1 MAGYS
6 KIYTS
11 QTDYLYDLAKSQKYF
26 SEEQYAKQ
34 TQQATGGD
42 YLAFVATYEKNL
54 PQSFDQGEFDK
65 LNDDDKFAYMLW
77 KADKNT
83 TSEAYK
89 QNEAYFN
96 QKFEEIK
103 NEEIYNSLSDF
114 EKTINTFGGWIGSLL
129 IGAYGTIE
137 GLIDLGGLLVGDK
150 DFVAKDITGYTAAQ
164 NALNDWRQT
173 YTFENKQQWLGVVND
188 VFGAIG
194 QMAPMLVTGGASG
207 VAKGIGTAAYYLS
220 MAGSTAESA
229 VRANPNIDY
238 GSLLGYTAL
247 MTGLEAGTEWVSGKA
262 FGEGLIGLKG
272 LNTKAITS
280 GMFGSLLHNMGTEA
294 VEEAVS
300 ELFGGLLEY
309 WIVTQ
314 DRQSLPT
321 VDKVLYAALIG
332 GLTGGFMAGGRIVLT
347 PRMSVT
353 QSGELKYTRD
363 LSAEEKKASKKLGL
377 RKSWALQSLLQQSTE
392 ALSSVDAITK
402 LQAKYGELSLEQ
414 IRTKHAEEYD
424 NALAADVE
432 TKEKQAKSFL
442 ALAKLMNTIG
452 VENFKESVDLLNT
465 AAEDAERMVDNY
477 INRRSEGNKKAT
489 EVFNAY
495 FPDRSFTP
503 STIPSNQ
510 NQALSESLRKAF
522 PNLKIVFGKFGD
534 KNGDPV
540 RAINGAETYLFLDE
554 DFVNQKGYK
563 QALTEA
569 IRYQLA
575 DQLMLE
581 LSALDANEVNDLVKL
596 FTDTD
601 VPYSELTREQKVSI
615 AQILCFDP
623 VNSRK
628 LFNHNNKTHR
638 KIFKYITD
646 QAEYV
651 KKFGRQTEA
660 NKIRYHDLLS
670 IRNSYLRDIALT
682 IGNMNDVE
690 TVAKE
695 YGLSAEEVKTQI
707 IDEMQTTDANDTI
720 KLTEIKQVKS
730 AIQQR
735 EAYNELYNARANVE
749 ESFDFDRLYDKDY
762 YSTEFV
768 NNITQNE
775 LNFERAL
782 QTYLRHKYDV
792 FFDDKASFTVAM
804 EQTLGMNDVNMI
816 AEILLTAEYLN
827 TKPSWTDKRK
837 QVIDKLYLLK
847 HTGVDKSKLEGDSI
861 IVADDQIKGTG
872 KLKFFKGDVYEQ
884 ISVSGSDGTRTY
896 GVDSGRQVPRMVAN
910 TRQYSTTEIDEY
922 QLEVQSTDSLEDYQK
937 TLVNLT
943 REAYGVELTF
953 YKGDVHK
960 DSKYTSTNVH
970 GFYIED
976 TNKIYIKDDATESLQ
991 TIIKSIRHE
1000 VMHFLFAVNP
1010 DLYTKLVDDLEWID
1024 TDFNTSYMDLRR
1036 DIIKNTYD
1044 DATYDELTEEAVVDA
1059 ILNAEQRGDVSTP
1072 LTLVNKAANEFY
1084 EKAMNAKYSWFFT
1097 ENLTTG
1103 TNTNIKNN
1111 LIQKGKVVQNL
1122 LEQRKKL
1129 TDFPTTDTVVRAE
1142 IGKYHATWTQDRLND
1157 LIERSGSSNPNY
1169 AKSYAAYMTI
1179 DQFLKLST
1187 TSDTGRTNS
1196 INALKDDYER
1206 QSDVNYSEVIKDKG
1220 VVVPHLII
1228 NADTMRVEDH
1238 DGRHRLIALQKQDIY
1253 WVAVKIDFEG
1263 KSFDEN
1269 NAKIYETL
1277 TIKPQEFPEGT
1288 RLNYT
1293 TDIHTIVPLNEANRT
1308 NLENLFIKER
1318 IRSTAGFRFS
1328 LSKQTSNETKNIKSS
1343 SNATTPKQIADAITS
1358 IVANSPM
1365 AYSESKGFEGAE
1377 MEYTKVAQSMID
1389 ENFGLFRK
1397 VNQGNYQQIR
1407 DNIAKT
1413 DAPYTQQALVIFDRA
1428 LFTYAEDSSRFDEA
1442 TQEKIKNQARQTQTI
1457 SAQWQGLQSRRLA
1470 DKTSLTEIKNKFAED
1485 GYDISVSNET
1495 VTNYV
1500 PEMKNKEKFIK
1511 QIDEDIAKIESQI
1524 DDAKDSVEKAALN
1537 KELKDATEKR
1547 MVMDKGTNEEIMDWL
1562 ITNED
1567 IVNRASKIQK
1577 EIFEQ
1582 MVDKA
1587 EKAAETPG
1595 KKAITILVDEK
1606 TGLPKPFP
1614 KATQWIEKNV
1624 KRLKSFRMWAMLTSP
1639 VSWVRNW
1646 VGNAGMT
1653 ALDGVT
1659 NQLEK
1664 WMTARLPQIDVA
1676 KLEQQAKELNKKG
1689 KLTAAEKTELAE
1701 INAQI
1706 QRAYDFKFVETTASK
1721 ELKQQIAKEYESVFQ
1736 QILNG
1741 EDISKYEGSAEKA
1754 GAIARAE
1761 REITRKSENA
1771 NFVQKV
1777 WAACQSMTDWGLNT
1791 GWFGDNAVVL
1801 NSLVKNFANMVE
1813 SNKAYLIK
1821 SLTTEYGKDGRGMSA
1836 ERKALVEK
1844 ALNTKN
1850 SMDIVNAMSK
1860 TDVEL
1865 FMDSCK
1871 QRTFEQYFKNSNWLS
1886 KWSSNLSQKHPIA
1899 ASLTS
1904 LVLPFP
1910 KVAANIMT
1918 MAYKYSPLGFIS
1930 ALRQWSVVKQM
1941 DAAGYEGV
1949 RDAFARAKLTRTTAQ
1964 ATVGTVMCIA
1974 GLILASLGFIDID
1987 DDDYLGPSLHMGDL
2001 RISLSNLAPSMTTFS
2016 VGAAMMWTW
2025 KNDQSA
2031 ALKAL
2036 DVLYDN
2042 TLLGNIENV
2051 FRYGSPDKYI
2061 ENLSINYVSQYVP
2074 AMLKLFAKFTTNQEM
2089 IDKSGSYFEKLGKT
2103 FVSGIPFAADLLPK
2117 KINPYTGEFL
2127 TNTGSQDVFF
2137 NFMEAISPLDF
2148 KTTTKSKTQKE
2159 AERLGTESSGL
2170 TGKFKVNDK
2179 EYDIDKVTYSKYRA
2193 TYIQN
2198 TFDNI
2203 MNGKQK
2209 VTVEDENGKRV
2220 TTTYDKLT
2228 DKQKKNVLSRLYTEA
2243 TNITKIKWWTDQGNK
2258 YVVTDRDLY
2267 NEYRKQFKNIVY
2279 KKTWT
2284 KSKFVE
2290 S

>member
-34 TQQATGGD
+34 TQQATGDD

-96 QKFEEIK
+96 QKFEQIK
-103 NEEIYNSLSDF
+103 NEEIYNSLSGF
-114 EKTINTFGGWIGSLL
+114 EKAINTFGGWVGSLL
-129 IGAYGTIE
+129 VGAYGTIE
-137 GLIDLGGLLVGDK
+137 GLLDLGGLAVGAK
-150 DFVAKDITGYTAAQ
+150 DFVAKDITGYTALQ

-194 QMAPMLVTGGASG
+194 QMAPMLITGGASG
-207 VAKGIGTAAYYLS
+207 IVKGMGTATYYLA

-229 VRANPNIDY
+229 VRANPNINY

-247 MTGLEAGTEWVSGKA
+247 MTGLEAGTEWLSGKV
-262 FGEGLIGLKG
+262 FGEGLIGVKG
-272 LNTKAITS
+272 LNTKAITG
-280 GMFGSLLHNMGTEA
+280 GMFGTLLHNMGTEA

-300 ELFGGLLEY
+300 EIFGGLFEY

-332 GLTGGFMAGGRIVLT
+332 GLTGGFMTGGRILLT

-353 QSGELKYTRD
+353 QSGELKYTTE
-363 LSAEEKKASKKLGL
+363 LTAEEKRASKKLGL
-377 RKSWALQSLLQQSTE
+377 RKSWALQSLLQKSTE
-392 ALSSVDAITK
+392 ALSSIDAMTK
-402 LQAKYGELSLEQ
+402 LQAKYGELNLEQ
-414 IRTKHAEEYD
+414 IRTQHAEEYN
-424 NALAADVE
+424 NALAVDVE
-432 TKEKQAKSFL
+432 TKERQAKSFL

-452 VENFKESVDLLNT
+452 VENFKESVDLLNM
-465 AAEDAERMVDNY
+465 AAEDAKRMADNY
-477 INRRSEGNKKAT
+477 INRRSEGNKKAV

-503 STIPSNQ
+503 SAIPSNQ
-510 NQALSESLRKAF
+510 NQALSEALRKAF

-569 IRYQLA
+569 VRYQLA

-581 LSALDANEVNDLVKL
+581 LSALDANEVNALVKL

-601 VPYSELTREQKVSI
+601 VPYSELTREQKLSI

-628 LFNHNNKTHR
+628 LFNHSNKTHR

-660 NKIRYHDLLS
+660 NKIRYHDLLA

-695 YGLSAEEVKTQI
+695 YGLSDEEVKTQI
-707 IDEMQTTDANDTI
+707 IDKMQTTDANDTI
-720 KLTEIKQVKS
+720 KLTEINQVKS

-749 ESFDFDRLYDKDY
+749 EPFDFNRLYDKDY

-768 NNITQNE
+768 NDITQNE
-775 LNFERAL
+775 PNFERAL
-782 QTYLRHKYDV
+782 QTYLRQKYNV

-804 EQTLGMNDVNMI
+804 EQTLGMHDVNML
-816 AEILLTAEYLN
+816 AEILLTSEYLN
-827 TKPSWTDKRK
+827 TKPSWTEKRK

-861 IVADDQIKGTG
+861 IVTDDQIKGTG
-872 KLKFFKGDVYEQ
+872 KLKFLKVKVDERINTYNNQQQRGLSESAGEQVGSVVTKSTTIANKVTINQIDERSYNDRQKEMTVYAEKE
-884 ISVSGSDGTRTY
+884 Y
-896 GVDSGRQVPRMVAN
+896 GVNLHFYEGSAILEGYDTNTDYGLNGFIYGDDDIYIRYDDTLSESVIERVLLHEGTHKLISDNEYAYKRLLNELRPIVKNFNALLSEYKSNDMYGLIYENESDIIEEVIVDICCGRITNVEWITNAYDGIQKIFDFYRDVSHVMYN
-910 TRQYSTTEIDEY
+910 IE
-922 QLEVQSTDSLEDYQK
+922 QSFFNKNK
-937 TLVNLT
+937 TLSQQNV
-943 REAYGVELTF
+943 RE
-953 YKGDVHK
+953 KMRPH
-960 DSKYTSTNVH
+960 
-970 GFYIED
+970 
-976 TNKIYIKDDATESLQ
+976 
-991 TIIKSIRHE
+991 
-1000 VMHFLFAVNP
+1000 VM
-1010 DLYTKLVDDLEWID
+1010 
-1024 TDFNTSYMDLRR
+1024 S
-1036 DIIKNTYD
+1036 
-1044 DATYDELTEEAVVDA
+1044 
-1059 ILNAEQRGDVSTP
+1059 
-1072 LTLVNKAANEFY
+1072 NE
-1084 EKAMNAKYSWFFT
+1084 T
-1097 ENLTTG
+1097 
-1103 TNTNIKNN
+1103 
-1111 LIQKGKVVQNL
+1111 
-1122 LEQRKKL
+1122 
-1129 TDFPTTDTVVRAE
+1129 
-1142 IGKYHATWTQDRLND
+1142 ATWTKERLDKLIDRNT
-1157 LIERSGSSNPNY
+1157 SSNNPNRVE
-1169 AKSYAAYMTI
+1169 AYAAYI
-1179 DQFLKLST
+1179 NPHDFVAAT
-1187 TSDTGRTNS
+1187 TSNARERSTIRMQMRDYDYLGNLADISETPYLR
-1196 INALKDDYER
+1196 INP
-1206 QSDVNYSEVIKDKG
+1206 S
-1220 VVVPHLII
+1220 
-1228 NADTMRVEDH
+1228 TMEIVGHE
-1238 DGRHRLIALQKQDIY
+1238 GRHRMWAMSDAGITEAAVVIY
-1253 WVAVKIDFEG
+1253 FDTTDDTTLSFQNNIDAA
-1263 KSFDEN
+1263 N
-1269 NAKIYETL
+1269 RIYEFVTF
-1277 TIKPQEFPEGT
+1277 KGQ
-1288 RLNYT
+1288 
-1293 TDIHTIVPLNEANRT
+1293 TDYNGFGGKENQAFVTFRDMIPLNESHRID
-1308 NLENLFIKER
+1308 LEKTFVKGFEFGEGPK
-1318 IRSTAGFRFS
+1318 IRFAKD
-1328 LSKQTSNETKNIKSS
+1328 LKQQTSNETKNIKSS
-1343 SNATTPKQIADAITS
+1343 SNATTPKQISDAITS
-1358 IVANSPM
+1358 IVANSPI

-1389 ENFGLFRK
+1389 ENFSLFRK
-1397 VNQGNYQQIR
+1397 VNQDNYQQIR

-1457 SAQWQGLQSRRLA
+1457 SAQWQGLQSRRFA
-1470 DKTSLTEIKNKFAED
+1470 DKTSLTELKNKFAED
-1485 GYDISVSNET
+1485 GYDVSVSNET

-1500 PEMKNKEKFIK
+1500 PEMKNKENFIK

-1524 DDAKDSVEKAALN
+1524 DDAKDSIEKAALN

-1547 MVMDKGTNEEIMDWL
+1547 MVMNKGTNEEIMDWV

-1595 KKAITILVDEK
+1595 KKALTILVDDK

-1653 ALDGVT
+1653 VLDSAT

-1664 WMTARLPQIDVA
+1664 WMTARLPQIDVT
-1676 KLEQQAKELNKKG
+1676 KLEQQAKELNSKKT
-1689 KLTAAEKTELAE
+1689 LTDAEKTKLEE

-1706 QRAYDFKFVETTASK
+1706 QQAYDFKFVETTASK
-1721 ELKQQIAKEYESVFQ
+1721 ELKQQIAQEYESVFQ

-1777 WAACQSMTDWGLNT
+1777 WAACQSVTDWGLNT
-1791 GWFGDNAVVL
+1791 GLFGDNAVVL
-1801 NSLVKNFANMVE
+1801 NSLIKNFANMVE
-1813 SNKAYLIK
+1813 SNKTYLIK

-1860 TDVEL
+1860 SDVEL

-1886 KWSSNLSQKHPIA
+1886 KWASNLSQKHPIL

-1941 DAAGYEGV
+1941 DAAGYKGV

-1987 DDDYLGPSLHMGDL
+1987 DDDYLGPALHIGDL

-2016 VGAAMMWTW
+2016 VGAAMMWAW

-2051 FRYGSPDKYI
+2051 FRYGDPTKYI

-2074 AMLKLFAKFTTNQEM
+2074 AMLKLFAKFTTNQAM

-2127 TNTGSQDVFF
+2127 TNTGSQNVFF

-2170 TGKFKVNDK
+2170 TGKFKINDK

-2209 VTVEDENGKRV
+2209 VTVEDESGKRI

-2267 NEYRKQFKNIVY
+2267 NEYRKQFKNIIY

>member
-34 TQQATGGD
+34 TQQATGDD

-96 QKFEEIK
+96 QKFEQIK
-103 NEEIYNSLSDF
+103 NEEIYNSLSGF
-114 EKTINTFGGWIGSLL
+114 EKAVNTFGGWVGSLL
-129 IGAYGTIE
+129 VGAYGTIE
-137 GLIDLGGLLVGDK
+137 GLIDLGGLAVGAK
-150 DFVAKDITGYTAAQ
+150 DFVAKDITGYTALQ
-164 NALNDWRQT
+164 NELNDWRQA
-173 YTFENKQQWLGVVND
+173 YTFENKQQWLGVMND

-194 QMAPMLVTGGASG
+194 QMAPMLITGGASG
-207 VAKGIGTAAYYLS
+207 VAKGMGTATYYLA

-229 VRANPNIDY
+229 VRANPNINY
-238 GSLLGYTAL
+238 GALLGYTAL
-247 MTGLEAGTEWVSGKA
+247 MTGLEAGTEWLSGKV
-262 FGEGLIGLKG
+262 FGEGLIGVKG
-272 LNTKAITS
+272 LNTKAITG
-280 GMFGSLLHNMGTEA
+280 GMFGTLLHNMGTEA

-300 ELFGGLLEY
+300 EIFGGLFEY

-321 VDKVLYAALIG
+321 IDKVLYAALIG
-332 GLTGGFMAGGRIVLT
+332 GLTGGFMSGGRILLT

-353 QSGELKYTRD
+353 QSGELKYTTE
-363 LSAEEKKASKKLGL
+363 LTTEEKRASKKLGL

-392 ALSSVDAITK
+392 ALSSIDAMTK
-402 LQAKYGELSLEQ
+402 LQAKYGELNLEQ
-414 IRTKHAEEYD
+414 IRTQHAEEYN
-424 NALAADVE
+424 NALAVDVE
-432 TKEKQAKSFL
+432 TKERQAKSFL

-452 VENFKESVDLLNT
+452 VENFKESVDLLNM
-465 AAEDAERMVDNY
+465 AAEDAKRMADNY
-477 INRRSEGNKKAT
+477 INRRSEGNKKAV

-503 STIPSNQ
+503 SAIPSNQ
-510 NQALSESLRKAF
+510 NQALSEALRKAF

-569 IRYQLA
+569 VRYQLA

-581 LSALDANEVNDLVKL
+581 LSALDANEVNALVKL

-601 VPYSELTREQKVSI
+601 VPYSELTREQKLSI

-628 LFNHNNKTHR
+628 LFNHSNKTHR

-660 NKIRYHDLLS
+660 NKIRYHDLLA

-707 IDEMQTTDANDTI
+707 IDKMQTTDANDTI
-720 KLTEIKQVKS
+720 KLTEINQVKS

-749 ESFDFDRLYDKDY
+749 EPFDFNRLYDKDY

-768 NNITQNE
+768 NDITQNE
-775 LNFERAL
+775 PNFERAL
-782 QTYLRHKYDV
+782 QTYLRQKYNV
-792 FFDDKASFTVAM
+792 FFDDKASFTVEM
-804 EQTLGMNDVNMI
+804 EQTLGMHDVNML
-816 AEILLTAEYLN
+816 AEILLTSEYLN
-827 TKPSWTDKRK
+827 TKPSWTEKRK

-861 IVADDQIKGTG
+861 IVTDDQIKGTG
-872 KLKFFKGDVYEQ
+872 KLKFFKGDVYERFD
-884 ISVSGSDGTRTY
+884 ILGTKQDRANSESARKELQRNPRENRTY
-896 GVDSGRQVPRMVAN
+896 NTEYVSYLTVAVQDEN
-910 TRQYSTTEIDEY
+910 T
-922 QLEVQSTDSLEDYQK
+922 LEKYQK
-937 TLVNLT
+937 DIIRATKK
-943 REAYGVELTF
+943 AYGMNVKFFKNSPL
-953 YKGDVHK
+953 DR
-960 DSKYTSTNVH
+960 STNYTMDDVK
-970 GFYIED
+970 GFISKSKN
-976 TNKIYIKDDATESLQ
+976 TIYIKDDISVDDNVIVTVV
-991 TIIKSIRHE
+991 RHE
-1000 VMHFLFAVNP
+1000 ITHHLLDVLK
-1010 DLYTKLVDDLEWID
+1010 TKNNADYVQLIADVKK
-1024 TDFNTSYMDLRR
+1024 TVGTNTWNKIREN
-1036 DIIKNTYD
+1036 IKNTYKRESSTTLDEETLVSILNDECSLPDEIDSDALTAAQEKLFKNSEYNDPFVRPSVVKDSSID
-1044 DATYDELTEEAVVDA
+1044 DLNRKLTEQQQKYFKDSVVRD
-1059 ILNAEQRGDVSTP
+1059 ILGRLITMYHGTPNGGFTIFDIDQVLYGLFGKGFYHTENPDVGR
-1072 LTLVNKAANEFY
+1072 
-1084 EKAMNAKYSWFFT
+1084 KYS
-1097 ENLTTG
+1097 ENRRGNKRQVYEVYMNITNPIDMDVEGNLSEWIKAVPDAEDYFPKTG
-1103 TNTNIKNN
+1103 TNEEFFRALEDYMQDEEMTRDDAGDFVIATLSEMGYDGITHVGGKRVNQNDPYHRVYIAFYPEQIKSVYN
-1111 LIQKGKVVQNL
+1111 
-1122 LEQRKKL
+1122 
-1129 TDFPTTDTVVRAE
+1129 THP
-1142 IGKYHATWTQDRLND
+1142 TQDVDIMFSRD
-1157 LIERSGSSNPNY
+1157 LS
-1169 AKSYAAYMTI
+1169 
-1179 DQFLKLST
+1179 Q
-1187 TSDTGRTNS
+1187 
-1196 INALKDDYER
+1196 
-1206 QSDVNYSEVIKDKG
+1206 
-1220 VVVPHLII
+1220 
-1228 NADTMRVEDH
+1228 
-1238 DGRHRLIALQKQDIY
+1238 
-1253 WVAVKIDFEG
+1253 
-1263 KSFDEN
+1263 
-1269 NAKIYETL
+1269 
-1277 TIKPQEFPEGT
+1277 
-1288 RLNYT
+1288 
-1293 TDIHTIVPLNEANRT
+1293 
-1308 NLENLFIKER
+1308 
-1318 IRSTAGFRFS
+1318 
-1328 LSKQTSNETKNIKSS
+1328 QTSNETKNIKSAAKAQTGKEIA
-1343 SNATTPKQIADAITS
+1343 NA
-1358 IVANSPM
+1358 IVDIVKTMPM
-1365 AYSESKGFEGAE
+1365 KLSEAQGFEKPY
-1377 MEYTKVAQSMID
+1377 MYRSL
-1389 ENFGLFRK
+1389 ENIRGTLDDNTSLFNK
-1397 VNQGNYQQIR
+1397 INEKNWHDLYGTLYNS
-1407 DNIAKT
+1407 T
-1413 DAPYTQQALVIFDRA
+1413 DPDTRQALILLKAYLRIDDQNNINSVGYVPLD
-1428 LFTYAEDSSRFDEA
+1428 DKSRFSEDTRNEILSLLQAEA
-1442 TQEKIKNQARQTQTI
+1442 SLNGQQLSAI
-1457 SAQWQGLQSRRLA
+1457 SKTLS
-1470 DKTSLTEIKNKFAED
+1470 DKTSFSELKQRFEKD
-1485 GYDISVSNET
+1485 GYSISVSDEM
-1495 VTNYV
+1495 VQRYV
-1500 PEMKNKEKFIK
+1500 PETKDKKSFEKEIDK
-1511 QIDEDIAKIESQI
+1511 QINDISDKIENGDDLDKAELNQELRKLLDKKYVVLNESNEKII
-1524 DDAKDSVEKAALN
+1524 DWALS
-1537 KELKDATEKR
+1537 
-1547 MVMDKGTNEEIMDWL
+1547 
-1562 ITNED
+1562 NED
-1567 IVNRASKIQK
+1567 VPTVASKIQQDVFK
-1577 EIFEQ
+1577 QFVATAEL
-1582 MVDKA
+1582 A
-1587 EKAAETPG
+1587 EKTEG
-1595 KKAITILVDEK
+1595 KKALTILVDDK

-1653 ALDGVT
+1653 VLDSAT

-1664 WMTARLPQIDVA
+1664 WMTARLPKIDVT
-1676 KLEQQAKELNKKG
+1676 KLERQAKELNSKKT
-1689 KLTAAEKTELAE
+1689 LTDAEKTKLAE

-1706 QRAYDFKFVETTASK
+1706 QQAYDFKFVETTASK

-1777 WAACQSMTDWGLNT
+1777 WAACQSVTDWGLNT
-1791 GWFGDNAVVL
+1791 GLFGDNAVVL
-1801 NSLVKNFANMVE
+1801 NSLIKNFANMVE
-1813 SNKAYLIK
+1813 SNKTYLIK

-1860 TDVEL
+1860 SDVEL

-1886 KWSSNLSQKHPIA
+1886 KWASNLSQKHPIL

-1941 DAAGYEGV
+1941 DAAGYKGV

-1974 GLILASLGFIDID
+1974 GLILASLGFVDID
-1987 DDDYLGPSLHMGDL
+1987 DDDYLGPALHMGDL

-2016 VGAAMMWTW
+2016 VGAAMMWAW

-2051 FRYGSPDKYI
+2051 FRYGDPTKYI

-2074 AMLKLFAKFTTNQEM
+2074 AMLKLFAKITTNQAM

-2103 FVSGIPFAADLLPK
+2103 FVSGIPFAADLLSK

-2127 TNTGSQDVFF
+2127 TNTGSQNVFF
-2137 NFMEAISPLDF
+2137 NIMEAISPLDF

-2170 TGKFKVNDK
+2170 TGKFKINDK

-2203 MNGKQK
+2203 INGKQK
-2209 VTVEDENGKRV
+2209 VTVEDENGKRI

-2267 NEYRKQFKNIVY
+2267 NEYRKQFKNIIY

>member
-34 TQQATGGD
+34 TQQATGDD

-96 QKFEEIK
+96 QKFEQIK
-103 NEEIYNSLSDF
+103 NEEIYNSLSGF
-114 EKTINTFGGWIGSLL
+114 EKAINTFGGWVGSLL
-129 IGAYGTIE
+129 VGAYGTIE
-137 GLIDLGGLLVGDK
+137 GLLDLGGLAVGAK
-150 DFVAKDITGYTAAQ
+150 DFVAKDITGYTALQ
-164 NALNDWRQT
+164 NELNDWRQA
-173 YTFENKQQWLGVVND
+173 YTFENKQQWLGVMND

-194 QMAPMLVTGGASG
+194 QMAPMLITGGASG
-207 VAKGIGTAAYYLS
+207 VVKGMGTATYYLA

-229 VRANPNIDY
+229 VRANPNINY

-247 MTGLEAGTEWVSGKA
+247 MTGLEAGTEWLSGKV
-262 FGEGLIGLKG
+262 FGEGLIGVKG
-272 LNTKAITS
+272 LNTKAITG
-280 GMFGSLLHNMGTEA
+280 GMFGTLLHNMGTEA

-300 ELFGGLLEY
+300 EIFGGLFEY

-332 GLTGGFMAGGRIVLT
+332 GLTGGFMTGGRILLT

-353 QSGELKYTRD
+353 QSGELKYTKE
-363 LSAEEKKASKKLGL
+363 LTAAEERTSKKLGL
-377 RKSWALQSLLQQSTE
+377 HKSWALQSLLQQSAE
-392 ALSSVDAITK
+392 ALSSIDAMTK
-402 LQAKYGELSLEQ
+402 LQAKYGKLSLEQ
-414 IRTKHAEEYD
+414 IRTQHAEEYN
-424 NALAADVE
+424 NALAVDVE
-432 TKEKQAKSFL
+432 TKERQAKSFL

-452 VENFKESVDLLNT
+452 VENFKESVDLLNM
-465 AAEDAERMVDNY
+465 AAEDAKRMADNY
-477 INRRSEGNKKAT
+477 INRRSEGNKKAV

-503 STIPSNQ
+503 SAIPSNQ
-510 NQALSESLRKAF
+510 NQALSEALRKAF

-581 LSALDANEVNDLVKL
+581 LSALDANEANTLVKL

-601 VPYSELTREQKVSI
+601 VPYSELTREQKLSI

-628 LFNHNNKTHR
+628 LFNHSNKTHR

-660 NKIRYHDLLS
+660 NKIRYHDLLA

-695 YGLSAEEVKTQI
+695 YGLSDEEVKTQI
-707 IDEMQTTDANDTI
+707 IDKMQTTDANDTI
-720 KLTEIKQVKS
+720 KLTEINQVKS

-749 ESFDFDRLYDKDY
+749 EPFDFNRLYDKDY

-768 NNITQNE
+768 NDIAQNE
-775 LNFERAL
+775 PNFERAL
-782 QTYLRHKYDV
+782 QTYLRQKYNV

-804 EQTLGMNDVNMI
+804 EQTLGMNDVNML

-847 HTGVDKSKLEGDSI
+847 HTGADKSKLEGDSI
-861 IVADDQIKGTG
+861 IVTDDQIKGTG
-872 KLKFFKGDVYEQ
+872 KLKFFKGDVYERFD
-884 ISVSGSDGTRTY
+884 ILGTKQDRANSESARKELQRNPRENRTY
-896 GVDSGRQVPRMVAN
+896 NTEYVSYLTVAVQDEN
-910 TRQYSTTEIDEY
+910 T
-922 QLEVQSTDSLEDYQK
+922 LEKYQK
-937 TLVNLT
+937 DIVRATKK
-943 REAYGVELTF
+943 AYGMNVKFFKNSPL
-953 YKGDVHK
+953 DR
-960 DSKYTSTNVH
+960 STNYTMDDVK
-970 GFYIED
+970 GFISKSKN
-976 TNKIYIKDDATESLQ
+976 TIYIKDDISVDDNVIVTVV
-991 TIIKSIRHE
+991 RHE
-1000 VMHFLFAVNP
+1000 ITHHLLDVLK
-1010 DLYTKLVDDLEWID
+1010 TKNNADYVQLIADVKK
-1024 TDFNTSYMDLRR
+1024 TVGTNTWNKIREN
-1036 DIIKNTYD
+1036 IKNTYKRESSTTLDEETLVSILNDECSLPDEIDSDTLTAAQEKLFKNSEYNDPFVRPSVVKDSSID
-1044 DATYDELTEEAVVDA
+1044 DLNRKLTEQQQKYFKDSVVRD
-1059 ILNAEQRGDVSTP
+1059 ILGRLITMYHGTPNGGFTIFDIDQVLYGLFGKGFYHTENPDVGR
-1072 LTLVNKAANEFY
+1072 
-1084 EKAMNAKYSWFFT
+1084 KYS
-1097 ENLTTG
+1097 ENRRGNKRQVYEVYMNITNPIDMDAEGNLSEWIKAVPDAEDYFPKTG
-1103 TNTNIKNN
+1103 TNEEFFRALEDYMQDEEMTRDDAGDFVIATLSEMGYDGITHVGGKRVNQNDPYHRVYIAFYPEQIKSVYN
-1111 LIQKGKVVQNL
+1111 
-1122 LEQRKKL
+1122 
-1129 TDFPTTDTVVRAE
+1129 THP
-1142 IGKYHATWTQDRLND
+1142 TQDVDIMFSRD
-1157 LIERSGSSNPNY
+1157 LS
-1169 AKSYAAYMTI
+1169 
-1179 DQFLKLST
+1179 Q
-1187 TSDTGRTNS
+1187 
-1196 INALKDDYER
+1196 
-1206 QSDVNYSEVIKDKG
+1206 
-1220 VVVPHLII
+1220 
-1228 NADTMRVEDH
+1228 
-1238 DGRHRLIALQKQDIY
+1238 
-1253 WVAVKIDFEG
+1253 
-1263 KSFDEN
+1263 
-1269 NAKIYETL
+1269 
-1277 TIKPQEFPEGT
+1277 
-1288 RLNYT
+1288 
-1293 TDIHTIVPLNEANRT
+1293 
-1308 NLENLFIKER
+1308 
-1318 IRSTAGFRFS
+1318 
-1328 LSKQTSNETKNIKSS
+1328 QTSNETKNIKSAAKAQTGKEIA
-1343 SNATTPKQIADAITS
+1343 NA
-1358 IVANSPM
+1358 IVDIVKTMPM
-1365 AYSESKGFEGAE
+1365 KLSEAQGFEKPY
-1377 MEYTKVAQSMID
+1377 MYRSL
-1389 ENFGLFRK
+1389 ENIRGTLDDNTSLFNK
-1397 VNQGNYQQIR
+1397 INEKNWHDLYGTLYNS
-1407 DNIAKT
+1407 T
-1413 DAPYTQQALVIFDRA
+1413 DPDTRQALILLKAYLRIDDQNNINSVGYMPLD
-1428 LFTYAEDSSRFDEA
+1428 DKSRFSEDTRNEILSLLQAEA
-1442 TQEKIKNQARQTQTI
+1442 SLNGQQLSAI
-1457 SAQWQGLQSRRLA
+1457 SKTLS
-1470 DKTSLTEIKNKFAED
+1470 DKTSFSELKQRFEKD
-1485 GYDISVSNET
+1485 GYSVSVSDEM
-1495 VTNYV
+1495 VQRYV
-1500 PEMKNKEKFIK
+1500 PETKDKKSFEKEIDK
-1511 QIDEDIAKIESQI
+1511 QINDISDKIENGDDLDKAELNQELRKLLDKKYVVLNESNEKII
-1524 DDAKDSVEKAALN
+1524 DWALS
-1537 KELKDATEKR
+1537 
-1547 MVMDKGTNEEIMDWL
+1547 
-1562 ITNED
+1562 NED
-1567 IVNRASKIQK
+1567 VPTVASKIQQDVFK
-1577 EIFEQ
+1577 QFVATAEL
-1582 MVDKA
+1582 A
-1587 EKAAETPG
+1587 EKTEG
-1595 KKAITILVDEK
+1595 KKALTILVDDK

-1653 ALDGVT
+1653 ALDSAT

-1676 KLEQQAKELNKKG
+1676 KLEQQAKELNSKKT
-1689 KLTAAEKTELAE
+1689 LTDAEKTKLAE

-1706 QRAYDFKFVETTASK
+1706 QQAYDFKFVETTASK
-1721 ELKQQIAKEYESVFQ
+1721 ELKQQIAQEYKSVFQ

-1771 NFVQKV
+1771 NFAQKV

-1791 GWFGDNAVVL
+1791 GLFGDNAVVL
-1801 NSLVKNFANMVE
+1801 NSLIKNFANMVE
-1813 SNKAYLIK
+1813 SNKTYLIK

-1860 TDVEL
+1860 SDVEL

-1886 KWSSNLSQKHPIA
+1886 KWASNLSQKHPIL

-1941 DAAGYEGV
+1941 DAAGYTGV

-1974 GLILASLGFIDID
+1974 GLILASLGFVDID
-1987 DDDYLGPSLHMGDL
+1987 DDDYLGPALHIGDL

-2016 VGAAMMWTW
+2016 VGAAMMWAW

-2051 FRYGSPDKYI
+2051 FRYGDPTKYI

-2074 AMLKLFAKFTTNQEM
+2074 AMLKLFAKITTNQAM

-2103 FVSGIPFAADLLPK
+2103 FVSGIPFAADLLSK

-2127 TNTGSQDVFF
+2127 TNTGSQNVFF
-2137 NFMEAISPLDF
+2137 NIMEAISPLDF

-2170 TGKFKVNDK
+2170 TGKFKINDK

-2209 VTVEDENGKRV
+2209 VTVEDENGKRI

-2267 NEYRKQFKNIVY
+2267 NEYRKQFKNIIY

>member
-34 TQQATGGD
+34 TQQATGDD

-96 QKFEEIK
+96 QKFEQIK
-103 NEEIYNSLSDF
+103 NEEIYNSLSGF
-114 EKTINTFGGWIGSLL
+114 EKAINTFGGWVGSLL
-129 IGAYGTIE
+129 VGAYGTIE
-137 GLIDLGGLLVGDK
+137 GLLDLGGLAVGAK
-150 DFVAKDITGYTAAQ
+150 DFVAKDITGYTALQ
-164 NALNDWRQT
+164 NELNDWRQA
-173 YTFENKQQWLGVVND
+173 YTFENKQQWLGVMND

-194 QMAPMLVTGGASG
+194 QMAPMLITGGASG
-207 VAKGIGTAAYYLS
+207 VVKGMGTATYYLA

-229 VRANPNIDY
+229 VRANPNINY

-247 MTGLEAGTEWVSGKA
+247 MTGLEAGTEWLSGKV
-262 FGEGLIGLKG
+262 FGEGLIGVKG
-272 LNTKAITS
+272 LNTKAITG
-280 GMFGSLLHNMGTEA
+280 GMFGTLLHNMGTEA

-300 ELFGGLLEY
+300 EIFGGLFEY

-332 GLTGGFMAGGRIVLT
+332 GLTGGFMTGGRILLT

-353 QSGELKYTRD
+353 QSGELKYTKE
-363 LSAEEKKASKKLGL
+363 LTAAEERTSKKLGL
-377 RKSWALQSLLQQSTE
+377 HKSWALQSLLQQSAE
-392 ALSSVDAITK
+392 ALSSIDAMTK

-414 IRTKHAEEYD
+414 IRTQHAEEYN
-424 NALAADVE
+424 NALAVDVE
-432 TKEKQAKSFL
+432 TKERQAKSFL

-452 VENFKESVDLLNT
+452 VENFKESVDLLNM
-465 AAEDAERMVDNY
+465 AAEDAKRMADNY
-477 INRRSEGNKKAT
+477 INRRSEGNKKAV

-503 STIPSNQ
+503 SAIPSNQ
-510 NQALSESLRKAF
+510 NQALSEALRKAF

-581 LSALDANEVNDLVKL
+581 LSALDANEANTLVKL

-601 VPYSELTREQKVSI
+601 VPYSELTREQKLSI

-628 LFNHNNKTHR
+628 LFNHSNKTHR

-660 NKIRYHDLLS
+660 NKIRYHDLLA

-695 YGLSAEEVKTQI
+695 YGLSDEEVKTQI
-707 IDEMQTTDANDTI
+707 IDKMQTTDANDTI
-720 KLTEIKQVKS
+720 KLTEINQVKS

-749 ESFDFDRLYDKDY
+749 EPFDFNRLYDKDY

-768 NNITQNE
+768 NDIAQNE
-775 LNFERAL
+775 PNFERAL
-782 QTYLRHKYDV
+782 QTYLRQKYNV

-804 EQTLGMNDVNMI
+804 EQTLGMNDVNML

-847 HTGVDKSKLEGDSI
+847 HTGADKSKLEGDSI
-861 IVADDQIKGTG
+861 IVTDDQIKGTG
-872 KLKFFKGDVYEQ
+872 KLKFFKGDVYERFD
-884 ISVSGSDGTRTY
+884 ILGTKQDRANSESARKELQRNPRENRTY
-896 GVDSGRQVPRMVAN
+896 NTEYVSYLTVAVQDEN
-910 TRQYSTTEIDEY
+910 T
-922 QLEVQSTDSLEDYQK
+922 LEKYQK
-937 TLVNLT
+937 DIVRATKK
-943 REAYGVELTF
+943 AYGMNVKFFKNSPL
-953 YKGDVHK
+953 DR
-960 DSKYTSTNVH
+960 STNYTMDDVK
-970 GFYIED
+970 GFISKSKN
-976 TNKIYIKDDATESLQ
+976 TIYIKDDISVDDNVIVTVV
-991 TIIKSIRHE
+991 RHE
-1000 VMHFLFAVNP
+1000 ITHHLLDVLK
-1010 DLYTKLVDDLEWID
+1010 TKNNADYVQLIADVKK
-1024 TDFNTSYMDLRR
+1024 TVGTNTWNKIREN
-1036 DIIKNTYD
+1036 IKNTYKRESSTTLDEETLVSILNDECSLPDEIDSDTLTAAQEKLFKNSEYNDPFVRPSVVKDSSID
-1044 DATYDELTEEAVVDA
+1044 DLNRKLTEQQQKYFKDSVVRD
-1059 ILNAEQRGDVSTP
+1059 ILGRLITMYHGTPNGGFTIFDIDQVLYGLFGKGFYHTENPDVGR
-1072 LTLVNKAANEFY
+1072 
-1084 EKAMNAKYSWFFT
+1084 KYS
-1097 ENLTTG
+1097 ENRRGNKRQVYEVYMNITNPIDMDAEGNLSEWIKAVPDAEDYFPKTG
-1103 TNTNIKNN
+1103 TNEEFFRALEDYMQDEEMTRDDAGDFVIATLSEMGYDGITHVGGKRVNQNDPYHRVYIAFYPEQIKSVYN
-1111 LIQKGKVVQNL
+1111 
-1122 LEQRKKL
+1122 
-1129 TDFPTTDTVVRAE
+1129 THP
-1142 IGKYHATWTQDRLND
+1142 TQDVDIMFSRD
-1157 LIERSGSSNPNY
+1157 LS
-1169 AKSYAAYMTI
+1169 
-1179 DQFLKLST
+1179 Q
-1187 TSDTGRTNS
+1187 
-1196 INALKDDYER
+1196 
-1206 QSDVNYSEVIKDKG
+1206 
-1220 VVVPHLII
+1220 
-1228 NADTMRVEDH
+1228 
-1238 DGRHRLIALQKQDIY
+1238 
-1253 WVAVKIDFEG
+1253 
-1263 KSFDEN
+1263 
-1269 NAKIYETL
+1269 
-1277 TIKPQEFPEGT
+1277 
-1288 RLNYT
+1288 
-1293 TDIHTIVPLNEANRT
+1293 
-1308 NLENLFIKER
+1308 
-1318 IRSTAGFRFS
+1318 
-1328 LSKQTSNETKNIKSS
+1328 QTSNETKNIKSAAKAQTGKEIA
-1343 SNATTPKQIADAITS
+1343 NA
-1358 IVANSPM
+1358 IVDIVKTMPM
-1365 AYSESKGFEGAE
+1365 KLSEAQGFEKPY
-1377 MEYTKVAQSMID
+1377 MYRSL
-1389 ENFGLFRK
+1389 ENIRGTLDDNTSLFNK
-1397 VNQGNYQQIR
+1397 INEKNWHDLYGTLYNS
-1407 DNIAKT
+1407 T
-1413 DAPYTQQALVIFDRA
+1413 DPDTRQALILLKAYLRIDDQNNINSVGYMPLD
-1428 LFTYAEDSSRFDEA
+1428 DKSRFSEDTRNEILSLLQAEA
-1442 TQEKIKNQARQTQTI
+1442 SLNGQQLSAI
-1457 SAQWQGLQSRRLA
+1457 SKTLS
-1470 DKTSLTEIKNKFAED
+1470 DKTSFSELKQRFEKD
-1485 GYDISVSNET
+1485 GYSVSVSDEM
-1495 VTNYV
+1495 VQRYV
-1500 PEMKNKEKFIK
+1500 PETKDKKSFEKEIDK
-1511 QIDEDIAKIESQI
+1511 QINDISDKIENGDDLDKAELNQELRKLLDKKYVVLNESNEKII
-1524 DDAKDSVEKAALN
+1524 DWALS
-1537 KELKDATEKR
+1537 
-1547 MVMDKGTNEEIMDWL
+1547 
-1562 ITNED
+1562 NED
-1567 IVNRASKIQK
+1567 VPTVASKIQQDVFK
-1577 EIFEQ
+1577 QFVATAEL
-1582 MVDKA
+1582 A
-1587 EKAAETPG
+1587 EKTEG
-1595 KKAITILVDEK
+1595 KKALTILVDDK

-1653 ALDGVT
+1653 ALDSAT

-1676 KLEQQAKELNKKG
+1676 KLEQQAKELNSKKT
-1689 KLTAAEKTELAE
+1689 LTDAEKTKLAE

-1706 QRAYDFKFVETTASK
+1706 QQAYDFKFVETTASK
-1721 ELKQQIAKEYESVFQ
+1721 ELKQQIAQEYKSVFQ

-1791 GWFGDNAVVL
+1791 GLFGDNAVVL
-1801 NSLVKNFANMVE
+1801 NSLIKNFANMVE
-1813 SNKAYLIK
+1813 SNKTYLIK

-1860 TDVEL
+1860 SDVEL

-1886 KWSSNLSQKHPIA
+1886 KWASNLSQKHPIL

-1941 DAAGYEGV
+1941 DAAGYKGV

-1974 GLILASLGFIDID
+1974 GLILASLGFVDID
-1987 DDDYLGPSLHMGDL
+1987 DDDYLGPALHIGDL

-2016 VGAAMMWTW
+2016 VGAAMMWAW

-2051 FRYGSPDKYI
+2051 FRYGDPTKYI

-2074 AMLKLFAKFTTNQEM
+2074 AMLKLFAKITTNQAM

-2103 FVSGIPFAADLLPK
+2103 FVSGIPFAADLLSK

-2127 TNTGSQDVFF
+2127 TNTGSQNVFF
-2137 NFMEAISPLDF
+2137 NIMEAISPLDF

-2170 TGKFKVNDK
+2170 TGKFKINDK

-2209 VTVEDENGKRV
+2209 VTVEDENGKRI

-2267 NEYRKQFKNIVY
+2267 NEYRKQFKNIIY

>member
-1 MAGYS
+1 MAGFR

-11 QTDYLYDLAKSQKYF
+11 QNEYLYDVGKSTGLFDDEYFEIAKESGKDLEYLQMMASAKNNISNTFNSGIYWALSGEERFNYFATENFMDKSSQEYKD
-26 SEEQYAKQ
+26 SQ
-34 TQQATGGD
+34 T
-42 YLAFVATYEKNL
+42 
-54 PQSFDQGEFDK
+54 
-65 LNDDDKFAYMLW
+65 
-77 KADKNT
+77 
-83 TSEAYK
+83 
-89 QNEAYFN
+89 YFN
-96 QKFEEIK
+96 QRIQQIK
-103 NEEIYNSLSDF
+103 NEEIYNSLNGF
-114 EKTINTFGGWIGSLL
+114 EKTMNSIGGWFANIPLQ
-129 IGAYGTIE
+129 
-137 GLIDLGGLLVGDK
+137 LGGLVEGLVDVSALAAGAVGGIFDADFAERMK
-150 DFVAKDITGYTAAQ
+150 NFVAEDATGYNAAQ
-164 NALNDWRQT
+164 QSMNDWINK
-173 YTFENKQQWLGVVND
+173 YTFLDKN
-188 VFGAIG
+188 I
-194 QMAPMLVTGGASG
+194 
-207 VAKGIGTAAYYLS
+207 VAKGINDITTGIVRMTPMIVGSILAPLTGGISKIVGTSIYYASMGGNAAEE
-220 MAGSTAESA
+220 AIK
-229 VRANPNIDY
+229 ANPDINY
-238 GSLLGYTAL
+238 GALLGYTVG
-247 MTGLEAGTEWVSGKA
+247 TVGLEALTEWASAKLFGGDTISKLA
-262 FGEGLIGLKG
+262 FGGNAVKSSNILR
-272 LNTKAITS
+272 S
-280 GMFGSLLHNMGTEA
+280 MLHDFGTEA
-294 VEEAVS
+294 LEEATS
-300 ELFGGLLEY
+300 ELFGSMLYKAL
-309 WIVTQ
+309 V
-314 DRQSLPT
+314 DPT
-321 VDKVLYAALIG
+321 ANIASIEDILYAAIIG
-332 GLTGGFMAGGRIVLT
+332 GLTGVVMFGGDVVFGTKRLSVLDGKLVETKTLT
-347 PRMSVT
+347 PEQRKT
-353 QSGELKYTRD
+353 AT
-363 LSAEEKKASKKLGL
+363 KLGL
-377 RKSWALQSLLQQSTE
+377 GKSYTLQNALAKAQT
-392 ALSSVDAITK
+392 LSEKATNVTK
-402 LQAKYGELSLEQ
+402 LMTKYGTSLQ
-414 IRTKHAEEYD
+414 DIQQNHAEEYKKAVEQD
-424 NALAADVE
+424 TQIKKNQADGI
-432 TKEKQAKSFL
+432 L
-442 ALAKLMNTIG
+442 ALANLMQTIG
-452 VENFKESVDLLNT
+452 VEQFTKSAKFLEENLAEAEQAIYNFNNHTDVN
-465 AAEDAERMVDNY
+465 
-477 INRRSEGNKKAT
+477 NKKASEAFKT
-489 EVFNAY
+489 LYPNET
-495 FPDRSFTP
+495 FTP
-503 STIPSNQ
+503 VAIPTKAEQ
-510 NQALSESLRKAF
+510 TLATELRKILPGTMVSF
-522 PNLKIVFGKFGD
+522 GVFGNPEGLAK
-534 KNGDPV
+534 
-540 RAINGAETYLFLDE
+540 ASINQGGNFIFIKSGLVEQIGFDA
-554 DFVNQKGYK
+554 
-563 QALTEA
+563 AL
-569 IRYQLA
+569 
-575 DQLMLE
+575 
-581 LSALDANEVNDLVKL
+581 NEVIKYEIAQDVMRQLP
-596 FTDTD
+596 TD
-601 VPYSELTREQKVSI
+601 VVNNLAKLALEDDVQYDKLSHDQKLTI
-615 AQILCFDP
+615 AQMICFDP
-623 VNSRK
+623 V
-628 LFNHNNKTHR
+628 FNQKTFLGDKKTHLQIYNYLN
-638 KIFKYITD
+638 KEIKKTGLPK
-646 QAEYV
+646 V
-651 KKFGRQTEA
+651 KF
-660 NKIRYHDLLS
+660 NNLLKIRNTFLNSIANFVANQEDL
-670 IRNSYLRDIALT
+670 
-682 IGNMNDVE
+682 
-690 TVAKE
+690 
-695 YGLSAEEVKTQI
+695 
-707 IDEMQTTDANDTI
+707 DTI
-720 KLTEIKQVKS
+720 QKKYNLSDEELQEKIVRFTTITNFNNRMRLADLDLAKQSISKCYAQKELETHLETEG
-730 AIQQR
+730 
-735 EAYNELYNARANVE
+735 E
-749 ESFDFDRLYDKDY
+749 FDWNRLYDETYYDDDY
-762 YSTEFV
+762 VAQIKGDNPDFKEALIIHLSNVYNTDFNAIALASMERYVKENMSEQEVRKVANEILTEDFV
-768 NNITQNE
+768 KNITN
-775 LNFERAL
+775 LSDL
-782 QTYLRHKYDV
+782 QTE
-792 FFDDKASFTVAM
+792 VANKM
-804 EQTLGMNDVNMI
+804 WWLTQVDI
-816 AEILLTAEYLN
+816 A
-827 TKPSWTDKRK
+827 K
-837 QVIDKLYLLK
+837 IDLD
-847 HTGVDKSKLEGDSI
+847 TDSI
-861 IVADDQIKGTG
+861 IVTDDQIKGTG
-872 KLKFFKGDVYEQ
+872 KLDFIIGDISDGDILLSGEQRRDASKSTRDLFRRVPSSAAKYTTNTSISNVEFSQQDDTTIDDHQKALRDDYKNKTGLNLHFFKDAVVYKGEVREKVQGFVNGTDVY
-884 ISVSGSDGTRTY
+884 VRYDGTLTN
-896 GVDSGRQVPRMVAN
+896 D
-910 TRQYSTTEIDEY
+910 
-922 QLEVQSTDSLEDYQK
+922 QLNKVMEH
-937 TLVNLT
+937 
-943 REAYGVELTF
+943 EAT
-953 YKGDVHK
+953 HK
-960 DSKYTSTNVH
+960 
-970 GFYIED
+970 
-976 TNKIYIKDDATESLQ
+976 
-991 TIIKSIRHE
+991 
-1000 VMHFLFAVNP
+1000 
-1010 DLYTKLVDDLEWID
+1010 
-1024 TDFNTSYMDLRR
+1024 RR
-1036 DIIKNTYD
+1036 DAEPEKY
-1044 DATYDELTEEAVVDA
+1044 EALKGK
-1059 ILNAEQRGDVSTP
+1059 I
-1072 LTLVNKAANEFY
+1072 
-1084 EKAMNAKYSWFFT
+1084 EKAMTPEAFNDLYAKY
-1097 ENLTTG
+1097 E
-1103 TNTNIKNN
+1103 
-1111 LIQKGKVVQNL
+1111 
-1122 LEQRKKL
+1122 
-1129 TDFPTTDTVVRAE
+1129 
-1142 IGKYHATWTQDRLND
+1142 RLYEP
-1157 LIERSGSSNPNY
+1157 IYG
-1169 AKSYAAYMTI
+1169 
-1179 DQFLKLST
+1179 
-1187 TSDTGRTNS
+1187 
-1196 INALKDDYER
+1196 KDDPRIEEEMVINIAVGIEKPSYKDGEAGNVKALIKGFMKTSTKLMK
-1206 QSDVNYSEVIKDKG
+1206 QKISDG
-1220 VVVPHLII
+1220 V
-1228 NADTMRVEDH
+1228 
-1238 DGRHRLIALQKQDIY
+1238 
-1253 WVAVKIDFEG
+1253 
-1263 KSFDEN
+1263 
-1269 NAKIYETL
+1269 
-1277 TIKPQEFPEGT
+1277 
-1288 RLNYT
+1288 
-1293 TDIHTIVPLNEANRT
+1293 
-1308 NLENLFIKER
+1308 
-1318 IRSTAGFRFS
+1318 RFS
-1328 LSKQTSNETKNIKSS
+1328 EQTSNETKNIKATSK
-1343 SNATTPKQIADAITS
+1343 ATTPKQIADAITS

-1389 ENFGLFRK
+1389 ENFSLFRK
-1397 VNQGNYQQIR
+1397 VNQDNYQQIR

-1500 PEMKNKEKFIK
+1500 PEMKNKENFIK

-1547 MVMDKGTNEEIMDWL
+1547 MVMDKGTNEDIMDWV

-1653 ALDGVT
+1653 VLDSAT

-1664 WMTARLPQIDVA
+1664 WMTARLPKIDVT
-1676 KLEQQAKELNKKG
+1676 KLEQQAKELNGKKT
-1689 KLTAAEKTELAE
+1689 LTDAEKTKLAE

-1706 QRAYDFKFVETTASK
+1706 QQAYNFKFVETTASK
-1721 ELKQQIAKEYESVFQ
+1721 ELKQQIAKEYESIFQ

-1791 GWFGDNAVVL
+1791 GLFGDNAVVL
-1801 NSLVKNFANMVE
+1801 NSLIKNFANMVE
-1813 SNKAYLIK
+1813 SNKTYLIK

-1850 SMDIVNAMSK
+1850 SMDIVNAISK
-1860 TDVEL
+1860 SDVEL

-1886 KWSSNLSQKHPIA
+1886 KWASNLSQKHPIA

-1941 DAAGYEGV
+1941 DAAGYTGV

-1987 DDDYLGPSLHMGDL
+1987 DDDYLGPALHMGDL

-2016 VGAAMMWTW
+2016 VGAAMMWAW

-2051 FRYGSPDKYI
+2051 FRYGDPTKYI

-2074 AMLKLFAKFTTNQEM
+2074 AMLKLFAKFTTNQAM

-2103 FVSGIPFAADLLPK
+2103 FVSGIPFAVNLLPK

-2127 TNTGSQDVFF
+2127 TNTGSQNVFF

-2170 TGKFKVNDK
+2170 TGKFKINDK

-2209 VTVEDENGKRV
+2209 VTVENEDGKRI

-2267 NEYRKQFKNIVY
+2267 NEYRKQFKNIIY

>member
-34 TQQATGGD
+34 TQQATGDD

-96 QKFEEIK
+96 QKFEQIK
-103 NEEIYNSLSDF
+103 NEEIYNSLSGF
-114 EKTINTFGGWIGSLL
+114 EKAVNTFGGWVGSLL
-129 IGAYGTIE
+129 VGAYGTIE
-137 GLIDLGGLLVGDK
+137 GLIDLGGLAVGAK
-150 DFVAKDITGYTAAQ
+150 DFVAKDITGYTALQ
-164 NALNDWRQT
+164 NEFNDWRQA
-173 YTFENKQQWLGVVND
+173 YTFENKQQWLGVMND

-194 QMAPMLVTGGASG
+194 QMAPMLITGGASG
-207 VAKGIGTAAYYLS
+207 VAKGMGTATYYLA

-229 VRANPNIDY
+229 VRANPNINY
-238 GSLLGYTAL
+238 GALLGYTAL
-247 MTGLEAGTEWVSGKA
+247 MTGLEAGTEWLSGKV
-262 FGEGLIGLKG
+262 FGEGLIGVKG
-272 LNTKAITS
+272 LNTKAITG
-280 GMFGSLLHNMGTEA
+280 GMFGTLLHNMGTEA

-300 ELFGGLLEY
+300 EIFGGLFEY

-332 GLTGGFMAGGRIVLT
+332 GLTGGFMTGGRILLT

-353 QSGELKYTRD
+353 QSGELKYTKK
-363 LSAEEKKASKKLGL
+363 LTAAEERTSKKLGL
-377 RKSWALQSLLQQSTE
+377 HKSWALQSLLQQSTE
-392 ALSSVDAITK
+392 ALSSIDAMTK

-414 IRTKHAEEYD
+414 IRMQHAEEYN
-424 NALAADVE
+424 NALAVDVE
-432 TKEKQAKSFL
+432 TKERQAKSFL

-452 VENFKESVDLLNT
+452 VENFKESVDLLNM
-465 AAEDAERMVDNY
+465 AAEDAKRMADNY
-477 INRRSEGNKKAT
+477 INRRSEGNKKAV

-510 NQALSESLRKAF
+510 NQALSEALRKAF

-569 IRYQLA
+569 VRYQLA

-581 LSALDANEVNDLVKL
+581 LSALDANEVNALVKL

-601 VPYSELTREQKVSI
+601 VPYSELTREQKLSI

-628 LFNHNNKTHR
+628 LFNHSNKTHR

-660 NKIRYHDLLS
+660 NKIRYHDLLA

-707 IDEMQTTDANDTI
+707 IDKMQTTDANDTI
-720 KLTEIKQVKS
+720 KLTEIDQVKS

-749 ESFDFDRLYDKDY
+749 EPFDFDRLYDKDY

-768 NNITQNE
+768 NDITQNE
-775 LNFERAL
+775 PNFERAL
-782 QTYLRHKYDV
+782 QTYLRQKYNV
-792 FFDDKASFTVAM
+792 FFDDKASFTVEM
-804 EQTLGMNDVNMI
+804 EQTLGMHDVNML
-816 AEILLTAEYLN
+816 AEILLTSEYLN
-827 TKPSWTDKRK
+827 TKPSWTEKRK

-861 IVADDQIKGTG
+861 IVTDNQIKGTG
-872 KLKFFKGDVYEQ
+872 KLDFIIGD
-884 ISVSGSDGTRTY
+884 ISDGDILLSGEQRRDASKSTR
-896 GVDSGRQVPRMVAN
+896 DLFRRVPSSA
-910 TRQYSTTEIDEY
+910 
-922 QLEVQSTDSLEDYQK
+922 
-937 TLVNLT
+937 
-943 REAYGVELTF
+943 A
-953 YKGDVHK
+953 
-960 DSKYTSTNVH
+960 KYTTNTSISNLE
-970 GFYIED
+970 FSQQ
-976 TNKIYIKDDATESLQ
+976 DDATIDNHQKALRDDYKKKTGLNLHFFKDAVVYKGEVREKVQGFVNGTDVYVRYDGTLTNDQ
-991 TIIKSIRHE
+991 LNKVMEHE
-1000 VMHFLFAVNP
+1000 ATH
-1010 DLYTKLVDDLEWID
+1010 K
-1024 TDFNTSYMDLRR
+1024 RR
-1036 DIIKNTYD
+1036 DAEPEKY
-1044 DATYDELTEEAVVDA
+1044 EALKGK
-1059 ILNAEQRGDVSTP
+1059 I
-1072 LTLVNKAANEFY
+1072 
-1084 EKAMNAKYSWFFT
+1084 EKAMTPEAFNELYAKY
-1097 ENLTTG
+1097 E
-1103 TNTNIKNN
+1103 
-1111 LIQKGKVVQNL
+1111 
-1122 LEQRKKL
+1122 
-1129 TDFPTTDTVVRAE
+1129 
-1142 IGKYHATWTQDRLND
+1142 RLYEP
-1157 LIERSGSSNPNY
+1157 IYG
-1169 AKSYAAYMTI
+1169 
-1179 DQFLKLST
+1179 
-1187 TSDTGRTNS
+1187 
-1196 INALKDDYER
+1196 KDDPRIE
-1206 QSDVNYSEVIKDKG
+1206 EEMVINIAVGIEKPSYK
-1220 VVVPHLII
+1220 P
-1228 NADTMRVEDH
+1228 NED
-1238 DGRHRLIALQKQDIY
+1238 GN
-1253 WVAVKIDFEG
+1253 VK
-1263 KSFDEN
+1263 
-1269 NAKIYETL
+1269 A
-1277 TIKPQEFPEGT
+1277 
-1288 RLNYT
+1288 
-1293 TDIHTIVPLNEANRT
+1293 
-1308 NLENLFIKER
+1308 FIKGFMKT
-1318 IRSTAGFRFS
+1318 STKLMKQKISDGVRFS
-1328 LSKQTSNETKNIKSS
+1328 EQTSNETKNIKSAAKAQTGKEIA
-1343 SNATTPKQIADAITS
+1343 NA
-1358 IVANSPM
+1358 IVDIVKTMPM
-1365 AYSESKGFEGAE
+1365 KLSEAQGFEKPY
-1377 MEYTKVAQSMID
+1377 MYRSL
-1389 ENFGLFRK
+1389 ENIRGTLDDNTSLFNK
-1397 VNQGNYQQIR
+1397 INEKNWHDLYGTLYNS
-1407 DNIAKT
+1407 T
-1413 DAPYTQQALVIFDRA
+1413 DPDTRQALILLKAYLRIDDQNNINSVGYMPLD
-1428 LFTYAEDSSRFDEA
+1428 DKSRFSEDTRNEILSLLQAEA
-1442 TQEKIKNQARQTQTI
+1442 SLNGQQLSAI
-1457 SAQWQGLQSRRLA
+1457 SKTLS
-1470 DKTSLTEIKNKFAED
+1470 DKTSFSELKQRFEKD
-1485 GYDISVSNET
+1485 GYSVSVSDEM
-1495 VTNYV
+1495 VQRYV
-1500 PEMKNKEKFIK
+1500 PETKDKKSFEKE
-1511 QIDEDIAKIESQI
+1511 IDEQINDISDKIENGDNLDKAELNQELRKLLDKKYVVLNESNEKII
-1524 DDAKDSVEKAALN
+1524 DWALS
-1537 KELKDATEKR
+1537 
-1547 MVMDKGTNEEIMDWL
+1547 
-1562 ITNED
+1562 NED
-1567 IVNRASKIQK
+1567 VPTVASKIQQDVFK
-1577 EIFEQ
+1577 QFVATAEL
-1582 MVDKA
+1582 A
-1587 EKAAETPG
+1587 EKTEG
-1595 KKAITILVDEK
+1595 KKALTILVDDK

-1653 ALDGVT
+1653 VLDSAT

-1664 WMTARLPQIDVA
+1664 WMTARLPKIDVT
-1676 KLEQQAKELNKKG
+1676 KLEQQAKELNSKKT
-1689 KLTAAEKTELAE
+1689 LTDAEKTKLAE

-1706 QRAYDFKFVETTASK
+1706 QQAYDFKFVETTASK

-1791 GWFGDNAVVL
+1791 GLFGDNAVVL
-1801 NSLVKNFANMVE
+1801 NSLIKNFANMVE
-1813 SNKAYLIK
+1813 SNKTYLIK

-1860 TDVEL
+1860 SDVEL

-1886 KWSSNLSQKHPIA
+1886 KWASNLSQKHPIL

-1941 DAAGYEGV
+1941 DAAGYKGV

-1987 DDDYLGPSLHMGDL
+1987 DDDYLGPALHMGDL

-2016 VGAAMMWTW
+2016 VGAAMMWAW

-2051 FRYGSPDKYI
+2051 FRYGDPTKYI

-2074 AMLKLFAKFTTNQEM
+2074 AMLKLFAKFTTNQAM

-2103 FVSGIPFAADLLPK
+2103 FVSGIPFAANLLPK

-2127 TNTGSQDVFF
+2127 TNTGSQNVFF

-2170 TGKFKVNDK
+2170 TGKFKINDK

-2198 TFDNI
+2198 TFDDI
-2203 MNGKQK
+2203 MSGKQK
-2209 VTVEDENGKRV
+2209 VTVEDESGKRI

-2267 NEYRKQFKNIVY
+2267 NEYRKQFKNIIY

>member
-1 MAGYS
+1 MSG
-6 KIYTS
+6 
-11 QTDYLYDLAKSQKYF
+11 
-26 SEEQYAKQ
+26 
-34 TQQATGGD
+34 
-42 YLAFVATYEKNL
+42 
-54 PQSFDQGEFDK
+54 
-65 LNDDDKFAYMLW
+65 
-77 KADKNT
+77 
-83 TSEAYK
+83 
-89 QNEAYFN
+89 
-96 QKFEEIK
+96 
-103 NEEIYNSLSDF
+103 F
-114 EKTINTFGGWIGSLL
+114 EKAINTFGGWVGSLL
-129 IGAYGTIE
+129 VGAYGTIE
-137 GLIDLGGLLVGDK
+137 GLLDLGGLAVGAK
-150 DFVAKDITGYTAAQ
+150 DFVAKDITGYTALQ
-164 NALNDWRQT
+164 NELNDWRQA
-173 YTFENKQQWLGVVND
+173 YTFENKQQWLGVMND

-194 QMAPMLVTGGASG
+194 QMAPMLITGGASG
-207 VAKGIGTAAYYLS
+207 VVKGMGTATYYLA

-229 VRANPNIDY
+229 VRANPNINY

-247 MTGLEAGTEWVSGKA
+247 MTGLEAGTEWLSGKV
-262 FGEGLIGLKG
+262 FGEGLIGVKG
-272 LNTKAITS
+272 LNTKAITG
-280 GMFGSLLHNMGTEA
+280 GMFGTLLHNMGTEA

-300 ELFGGLLEY
+300 EIFGGLFEY

-332 GLTGGFMAGGRIVLT
+332 GLTGGFMTGGRILLT

-353 QSGELKYTRD
+353 QSGKLKYTTE
-363 LSAEEKKASKKLGL
+363 LTTEEKRASKKLGL

-392 ALSSVDAITK
+392 ALSSIDAMTK
-402 LQAKYGELSLEQ
+402 LQAKYGELNLEQ
-414 IRTKHAEEYD
+414 IRMQHAEEYN
-424 NALAADVE
+424 NALAVDVE
-432 TKEKQAKSFL
+432 TKERQAKSFL

-452 VENFKESVDLLNT
+452 VENFKESVDLLNM
-465 AAEDAERMVDNY
+465 AAEDAKRMVDNY
-477 INRRSEGNKKAT
+477 VNRRSEGNKKAV

-510 NQALSESLRKAF
+510 NQALSEALRKAF

-569 IRYQLA
+569 VRYQLA

-581 LSALDANEVNDLVKL
+581 LSALDANEVNALVKL

-601 VPYSELTREQKVSI
+601 VPYSELTREQKLSI

-628 LFNHNNKTHR
+628 LFNHSNKTHR

-660 NKIRYHDLLS
+660 NKIRYHDLLA

-707 IDEMQTTDANDTI
+707 IDKMQTTDANDTI
-720 KLTEIKQVKS
+720 KLTEINQVKS

-749 ESFDFDRLYDKDY
+749 EPFDFNRLYDKDY

-768 NNITQNE
+768 NDITQNE
-775 LNFERAL
+775 PNFERAL
-782 QTYLRHKYDV
+782 QTYLRQKYNV

-804 EQTLGMNDVNMI
+804 EQTLGMHDVNML

-861 IVADDQIKGTG
+861 IVTDDQIKGTG
-872 KLKFFKGDVYEQ
+872 KLKFLKVKVDERNNIYNDQQQRGLGESAREQVGNVVTKSTTIANKVTINQIDERSYNDRQKEMTVYAEKE
-884 ISVSGSDGTRTY
+884 Y
-896 GVDSGRQVPRMVAN
+896 GV
-910 TRQYSTTEIDEY
+910 
-922 QLEVQSTDSLEDYQK
+922 
-937 TLVNLT
+937 NLH
-943 REAYGVELTF
+943 F
-953 YKGDVHK
+953 YEGSAILDG
-960 DSKYTSTNVH
+960 Y
-970 GFYIED
+970 D
-976 TNKIYIKDDATESLQ
+976 TNTDYGLNGFIYGDDDIYI
-991 TIIKSIRHE
+991 R
-1000 VMHFLFAVNP
+1000 
-1010 DLYTKLVDDLEWID
+1010 
-1024 TDFNTSYMDLRR
+1024 
-1036 DIIKNTYD
+1036 YD
-1044 DATYDELTEEAVVDA
+1044 DTLSESVIERVLLHEGTHKLIAENPEGYKKLRNTLKQLAFDWDALVKEYSSKDMYGDIYD
-1059 ILNAEQRGDVSTP
+1059 DVSDIEEEIIVDICCGR
-1072 LTLVNKAANEFY
+1072 LTGQWTNSPTKALDALFEFY
-1084 EKAMNAKYSWFFT
+1084 NETSHVMYNIERSFFNKNKPLSQQDVKEKMRPHVMSNET
-1097 ENLTTG
+1097 
-1103 TNTNIKNN
+1103 
-1111 LIQKGKVVQNL
+1111 
-1122 LEQRKKL
+1122 
-1129 TDFPTTDTVVRAE
+1129 
-1142 IGKYHATWTQDRLND
+1142 ATWTKERLDELIDRNT
-1157 LIERSGSSNPNY
+1157 SSNNPNRVE
-1169 AKSYAAYMTI
+1169 AYAAYI
-1179 DQFLKLST
+1179 NPHDFVAAT
-1187 TSDTGRTNS
+1187 TSTARERGTIRMQMRDYDYLGNLANISETPYLR
-1196 INALKDDYER
+1196 INP
-1206 QSDVNYSEVIKDKG
+1206 S
-1220 VVVPHLII
+1220 
-1228 NADTMRVEDH
+1228 TMEIVGHE
-1238 DGRHRLIALQKQDIY
+1238 GRHRMWAMSDAGITEAAVVIY
-1253 WVAVKIDFEG
+1253 FDKTDDTTSSFQNNIDAA
-1263 KSFDEN
+1263 N
-1269 NAKIYETL
+1269 RIYEFVTF
-1277 TIKPQEFPEGT
+1277 KGQ
-1288 RLNYT
+1288 
-1293 TDIHTIVPLNEANRT
+1293 TDYNGFGGKENQAFVTFRDMIPLNESHRID
-1308 NLENLFIKER
+1308 LEKTFVKGFEFGEGPK
-1318 IRSTAGFRFS
+1318 IRFAKD
-1328 LSKQTSNETKNIKSS
+1328 LKQQTSNETKNIKSAAKAQTGKEIA
-1343 SNATTPKQIADAITS
+1343 NA
-1358 IVANSPM
+1358 IVDIVKTMPM
-1365 AYSESKGFEGAE
+1365 KLSEAQGFEKPY
-1377 MEYTKVAQSMID
+1377 MYRSL
-1389 ENFGLFRK
+1389 ENIRGTLDDNTSLFNK
-1397 VNQGNYQQIR
+1397 INEKNWHDLYSTLY
-1407 DNIAKT
+1407 NST
-1413 DAPYTQQALVIFDRA
+1413 DPDTRQALILLKAYLRIDDQNNINSVGYMPLD
-1428 LFTYAEDSSRFDEA
+1428 DKSRFSEDTRNEILSLLQAEA
-1442 TQEKIKNQARQTQTI
+1442 SLNGQQLSAI
-1457 SAQWQGLQSRRLA
+1457 SKTLS
-1470 DKTSLTEIKNKFAED
+1470 DKTSFSELKQRFEKD
-1485 GYDISVSNET
+1485 GYSVSVSDEM
-1495 VTNYV
+1495 VQRYV
-1500 PEMKNKEKFIK
+1500 PETKDKKSFEKEIDK
-1511 QIDEDIAKIESQI
+1511 QINDISDKIENGDDLDKAELNQELRKLLDKKYVVLNESNEKII
-1524 DDAKDSVEKAALN
+1524 DWALS
-1537 KELKDATEKR
+1537 
-1547 MVMDKGTNEEIMDWL
+1547 
-1562 ITNED
+1562 NED
-1567 IVNRASKIQK
+1567 VPTVASKIQQDVFK
-1577 EIFEQ
+1577 QFVATAEL
-1582 MVDKA
+1582 A
-1587 EKAAETPG
+1587 EKTEG
-1595 KKAITILVDEK
+1595 KKALTILVDDK

-1653 ALDGVT
+1653 VLDSAT

-1664 WMTARLPQIDVA
+1664 WMTARLPKIDVT
-1676 KLEQQAKELNKKG
+1676 KLEQQAKELNSKKT
-1689 KLTAAEKTELAE
+1689 LTDAEKTKLAE

-1706 QRAYDFKFVETTASK
+1706 QQAYDFKFVETTASK
-1721 ELKQQIAKEYESVFQ
+1721 ELKQQIAQEYESVFQ

-1777 WAACQSMTDWGLNT
+1777 WAACQSVTDWGLNT
-1791 GWFGDNAVVL
+1791 GFFGDNAVVL
-1801 NSLVKNFANMVE
+1801 NSLIKNFANMVE
-1813 SNKAYLIK
+1813 SNKTYLIK

-1860 TDVEL
+1860 SDVEL

-1886 KWSSNLSQKHPIA
+1886 KWASNLSQKHPIL

-1941 DAAGYEGV
+1941 DAAGYKGV

-1974 GLILASLGFIDID
+1974 GLILASLGFVDID
-1987 DDDYLGPSLHMGDL
+1987 DDDYLGPALHIGDL

-2016 VGAAMMWTW
+2016 VGAAMMWAW

-2051 FRYGSPDKYI
+2051 FRYGDPTKYI

-2074 AMLKLFAKFTTNQEM
+2074 AMLKLFAKITTNQAM

-2103 FVSGIPFAADLLPK
+2103 FVSGIPFAADLLSK

-2127 TNTGSQDVFF
+2127 TNTGSQNVFF
-2137 NFMEAISPLDF
+2137 NIMEAISPLDF

-2170 TGKFKVNDK
+2170 TGKFKINDK

-2198 TFDNI
+2198 TFDDI
-2203 MNGKQK
+2203 INGKQK
-2209 VTVEDENGKRV
+2209 VTVEDENGKRI

-2267 NEYRKQFKNIVY
+2267 NEYRKQFKNIIY

>member
-34 TQQATGGD
+34 TQQATGDD

-83 TSEAYK
+83 TSDTYK
-89 QNEAYFN
+89 QNEVYFN
-96 QKFEEIK
+96 QKFEQIK
-103 NEEIYNSLSDF
+103 NEEIYNSLSGF
-114 EKTINTFGGWIGSLL
+114 EKAINTFGGWVGSLL
-129 IGAYGTIE
+129 VGAYGTIE
-137 GLIDLGGLLVGDK
+137 GLLDLGGLAVGAK
-150 DFVAKDITGYTAAQ
+150 DFVAKDITGYTALQ
-164 NALNDWRQT
+164 NELNDWRQA

-194 QMAPMLVTGGASG
+194 QMAPMLITGGTSG
-207 VAKGIGTAAYYLS
+207 VVKGMGTATYYLA

-229 VRANPNIDY
+229 VRANPNINY

-247 MTGLEAGTEWVSGKA
+247 MTGLEAGTEWLSGKV
-262 FGEGLIGLKG
+262 FGEGLIGVKG
-272 LNTKAITS
+272 LNTKAITG
-280 GMFGSLLHNMGTEA
+280 GMFGTLLHNMGTEA
-294 VEEAVS
+294 IEEAVS
-300 ELFGGLLEY
+300 EIFGGLFEY

-332 GLTGGFMAGGRIVLT
+332 GLTGGFMTGGRILLT

-353 QSGELKYTRD
+353 QSGELKYTKE
-363 LSAEEKKASKKLGL
+363 LTAAEERTSKKLGL
-377 RKSWALQSLLQQSTE
+377 HKSWALQSLLQQSAE
-392 ALSSVDAITK
+392 ALSSIDAMTK

-414 IRTKHAEEYD
+414 IRTQHAEEYN
-424 NALAADVE
+424 NALAVDVE
-432 TKEKQAKSFL
+432 TKERQAKSFL

-452 VENFKESVDLLNT
+452 VENFKESVDLLNM
-465 AAEDAERMVDNY
+465 AAEDAKRMTDNY
-477 INRRSEGNKKAT
+477 INRRSEGNKKAV

-503 STIPSNQ
+503 SIIPSNQ
-510 NQALSESLRKAF
+510 NQALSEALRKAF

-581 LSALDANEVNDLVKL
+581 LSALDANEVNALVKL

-601 VPYSELTREQKVSI
+601 VPYSELTREQKLSI

-628 LFNHNNKTHR
+628 LFNHSNKTHR

-660 NKIRYHDLLS
+660 NKIRYHDLLA

-707 IDEMQTTDANDTI
+707 IDKMQTTDANDTI
-720 KLTEIKQVKS
+720 KLTEINQVKS

-749 ESFDFDRLYDKDY
+749 EPFDFNRLYDKDY

-768 NNITQNE
+768 NDITQNE
-775 LNFERAL
+775 PNFERAL
-782 QTYLRHKYDV
+782 QTYLRQKYNV

-804 EQTLGMNDVNMI
+804 EQTLGMHDVNML

-861 IVADDQIKGTG
+861 IVTDSQIKGTG
-872 KLKFFKGDVYEQ
+872 KLKFLKVKVDERINTYNDQQQRGLSESAGEQVGSVVTKSTTIANKVTINQIDERSYNDRQKEMTVYAEKE
-884 ISVSGSDGTRTY
+884 Y
-896 GVDSGRQVPRMVAN
+896 GVNLHFYEGSAILEGYDTNTDYGLNGFIYGDNDIYIRYDDTLSESVIERVLLHEGTHKLISDNEYAYKRLLNELRPIVKNFDTLLSEYKSNDMYGLIYENESDIIEEVIVDICCGRITNVEWATNAYDGIQKIFDFYRDVSHVMYN
-910 TRQYSTTEIDEY
+910 IE
-922 QLEVQSTDSLEDYQK
+922 QSFFDKNK
-937 TLVNLT
+937 TLSQQNV
-943 REAYGVELTF
+943 RE
-953 YKGDVHK
+953 KMRPH
-960 DSKYTSTNVH
+960 
-970 GFYIED
+970 
-976 TNKIYIKDDATESLQ
+976 
-991 TIIKSIRHE
+991 
-1000 VMHFLFAVNP
+1000 VM
-1010 DLYTKLVDDLEWID
+1010 
-1024 TDFNTSYMDLRR
+1024 S
-1036 DIIKNTYD
+1036 
-1044 DATYDELTEEAVVDA
+1044 
-1059 ILNAEQRGDVSTP
+1059 
-1072 LTLVNKAANEFY
+1072 NE
-1084 EKAMNAKYSWFFT
+1084 T
-1097 ENLTTG
+1097 
-1103 TNTNIKNN
+1103 
-1111 LIQKGKVVQNL
+1111 
-1122 LEQRKKL
+1122 
-1129 TDFPTTDTVVRAE
+1129 
-1142 IGKYHATWTQDRLND
+1142 ATWTKERLDKLIDRNT
-1157 LIERSGSSNPNY
+1157 SSDNPNRVE
-1169 AKSYAAYMTI
+1169 AYAAYI
-1179 DQFLKLST
+1179 NPHDFVAAT
-1187 TSDTGRTNS
+1187 TSNARERSTIRMQMRDYDYLGNLADISETPYLR
-1196 INALKDDYER
+1196 INP
-1206 QSDVNYSEVIKDKG
+1206 S
-1220 VVVPHLII
+1220 
-1228 NADTMRVEDH
+1228 TMEIVGHE
-1238 DGRHRLIALQKQDIY
+1238 GRHRMWAMSDAGITEAAVVIY
-1253 WVAVKIDFEG
+1253 FDTTDDTTLSFQNNIDAA
-1263 KSFDEN
+1263 N
-1269 NAKIYETL
+1269 RIYEFVTF
-1277 TIKPQEFPEGT
+1277 KGQ
-1288 RLNYT
+1288 
-1293 TDIHTIVPLNEANRT
+1293 TDYNGFGGKENQAFVTFRDMIPLNESHRT
-1308 NLENLFIKER
+1308 DLEKTFVKGFEFGEGPK
-1318 IRSTAGFRFS
+1318 IRFAKD
-1328 LSKQTSNETKNIKSS
+1328 LKQQTSNETKNIKSAAK
-1343 SNATTPKQIADAITS
+1343 ATTPKQIADAITS

-1397 VNQGNYQQIR
+1397 VNQDNYQQIR

-1428 LFTYAEDSSRFDEA
+1428 LFTYAEDSSRFDDA

-1457 SAQWQGLQSRRLA
+1457 SAQWQGLQSRRFA

-1485 GYDISVSNET
+1485 GYDVSVSNET

-1500 PEMKNKEKFIK
+1500 PEMKNKEKFVK

-1547 MVMDKGTNEEIMDWL
+1547 MVMDKGTNEEIMDWV

-1595 KKAITILVDEK
+1595 KKALTILVDDK

-1653 ALDGVT
+1653 VLDSAT

-1689 KLTAAEKTELAE
+1689 KLTDAEKTKLAE

-1721 ELKQQIAKEYESVFQ
+1721 ELKRQIAQEYESVFQ

-1791 GWFGDNAVVL
+1791 GLFGDNAVVL
-1801 NSLVKNFANMVE
+1801 NSLIKNFANMVE
-1813 SNKAYLIK
+1813 SNKTYLIK

-1836 ERKALVEK
+1836 ERKTLVEK

-1860 TDVEL
+1860 SDVEL

-1886 KWSSNLSQKHPIA
+1886 KWASNLSQKHPIA

-1941 DAAGYEGV
+1941 DAAGYKGV

-1974 GLILASLGFIDID
+1974 GLILASLGFVDID
-1987 DDDYLGPSLHMGDL
+1987 DDDYLGPALHIGDL

-2016 VGAAMMWTW
+2016 VGAAMMWAW

-2051 FRYGSPDKYI
+2051 FRYGDPTKYI

-2074 AMLKLFAKFTTNQEM
+2074 AMLKLFAKFTTNQAM

-2103 FVSGIPFAADLLPK
+2103 FVSGIPFAANLLPK

-2127 TNTGSQDVFF
+2127 TNTGSQNVFF

-2170 TGKFKVNDK
+2170 TGKFKINDK

-2209 VTVEDENGKRV
+2209 VTVEDENGKRI

-2267 NEYRKQFKNIVY
+2267 NEYRKQFKNIIY